1 MSAAI
6 ANQRAGTVSGASGN
20 ARALQL
26 RMRPDLRIEHQ
37 TYLGRHYWVVK
48 DPLALKYYRF
58 EEEEFALLEMLDG
71 QSSLEEIQARFEE
84 RFSPQKITLQ
94 ELHQLVGML
103 HRSALVVSDAEGQ
116 GAQLLKRHVE
126 QARRQR
132 ISSLTNILCIRFKGI
147 DPDRF
152 LGWLDR
158 RVGWFFSPACF
169 FLCIGLALGALLLV
183 TAQFDVFQAKL
194 PSFGDFFASKNW
206 LWLSLTLAATK
217 VLHEFGHGLS
227 CKRFGGECHEMGAM
241 LLVLTPCLYCNV
253 SDSWMLPS
261 KWKRAAIGAAG
272 MYVEIVLASVCTFVW
287 WFTQPGLLNYLCLN
301 VMFISSLSTLLFNA
315 NPLLRYD
322 GYYILSDLVEIPNLR
337 QKATTILQSK
347 LAAWTLGLPETPDPF
362 LPQRHQLLFALY
374 TVAAAIYKWIVMAAI
389 LWFLYVVFEPYGL
402 QVIGKLI
409 TAFAVG
415 GLVFQPLW
423 KLGKFF
429 YVPGRID
436 RVKKPRMF
444 ASAVVASVVVFA
456 MFMLPIPHYVRCGF
470 YIQPRGAA
478 SVYVESAGELQQI
491 HVRPGDFVRPG
502 HPIVTLDD
510 IDLHLTLERLIGEKQ
525 GLETKLASLRQR
537 EFDDESAAQEIEEVT
552 EAIVAIS
559 DQVARRREELDSMQV
574 VAPTAG
580 VIIPPPNISKPS
592 DDPSR
597 LPTWF
602 GSPFDL
608 RNRHALLV
616 EGTPICQVGDPSQVE
631 AIFAIDQGDIEF
643 VHPGQ
648 DIEIFVDQLPGR
660 SLRTQLH
667 QVSRLDMKI
676 APKGLSSKNGGDVIT
691 QTDASGQERP
701 MNTTYQANANLESDS
716 NELLI
721 GATGQAKIRTGY
733 QTVASRVWRY
743 ICQTFDFSV

>member
-1 MSAAI
+1 MSLAI
-6 ANQRAGTVSGASGN
+6 ENRKSKIENPSG

-26 RMRPDLRIEHQ
+26 RMRADLRIEHQ

-58 EEEEFALLEMLDG
+58 EEEEIALLAMLDG
-71 QSSLEEIQARFEE
+71 QSSLEGIQAQFEE
-84 RFSPQKITLQ
+84 RFAPQKITLQ
-94 ELHQLVGML
+94 ELHQLIGML

-116 GAQLLKRHVE
+116 GSQLLKRHNE
-126 QARRQR
+126 QARRR
-132 ISSLTNILCIRFKGI
+132 RWSSLTNVLCIRCKGV
-147 DPDRF
+147 DPDRL

-158 RVGWFFSPACF
+158 RIGWFFSPACF
-169 FLCIGLALGALLLV
+169 VLCIALALGALLLV
-183 TAQFDVFQAKL
+183 TAQFEVFQAKL
-194 PSFGDFFASKNW
+194 PSFGDFFASNNW
-206 LWLSLTLAATK
+206 FWLALTLAGTK

-272 MYVEIVLASVCTFVW
+272 MYVEIVLASACTFVW

-301 VMFISSLSTLLFNA
+301 VMFISSVSTLLFNA

-337 QKATTILQSK
+337 QKATTILQGK

-362 LPQRHQLLFALY
+362 LPQRRQLLFALY
-374 TVAAAIYKWIVMAAI
+374 TVAAAIYKWVVMAAI
-389 LWFLYVVFEPYGL
+389 LWFLYIVFEPYGL

-409 TAFAVG
+409 AVMAIG

-436 RVKKPRMF
+436 RVKKPRMLVSITV
-444 ASAVVASVVVFA
+444 AAVVVPAP
-456 MFMLPIPHYVRCGF
+456 FMLPIPHYVRCGF
-470 YIQPRGAA
+470 YIQPRDAT
-478 SVYVESAGELQQI
+478 SVYVESPGELQQI
-491 HVRPGDFVRPG
+491 HVRPGQSVLAG

-510 IDLHLTLERLIGEKQ
+510 VDLKITLARLVGEMR
-525 GLETKLASLRQR
+525 GLETKLASLRPR
-537 EFDDESAAQEIEEVT
+537 EFEDESAAHEIAEVEES
-552 EAIVAIS
+552 IVAID
-559 DQVARRREELDSMQV
+559 DQIARRRQELDSMRV
-574 VAPTAG
+574 IAPTAG
-580 VIIPPPNISKPS
+580 VIIPPPTVSKPQ

-602 GSPFDL
+602 GSPLDQ
-608 RNRHALLV
+608 RNTHAFLV
-616 EGTPICQVGDPSQVE
+616 EGTPICQVGDPRNVE
-631 AIFAIDQGDIEF
+631 AVLAIDQGDIEF
-643 VHPGQ
+643 VQPGQ
-648 DIEIFVDQLPGR
+648 KIEIFVNQLPGQR
-660 SLRTQLH
+660 LRTQLD

-676 APKGLSSKNGGDVIT
+676 TPKGLSSKNGGDVIT
-691 QTDASGQERP
+691 HTDASGQERP
-701 MNTTYQANANLESDS
+701 MNTTYQANAAIQSDA

-721 GATGQAKIRTGY
+721 GVTGRAKIHTGY

>member
-1 MSAAI
+1 MAQI
-6 ANQRAGTVSGASGN
+6 ANSTAAGNS
-20 ARALQL
+20 RALQL
-26 RMRPDLRIEHQ
+26 RMRADLRVEHQ

-48 DPLALKYYRF
+48 DPVALKYYRF
-58 EEEEFALLEMLDG
+58 EEEEIALLEMLDG
-71 QSSLEEIQARFEE
+71 QSSLEEIQAQFEGRFT
-84 RFSPQKITLQ
+84 PQKITLQ

-103 HRSALVVSDAEGQ
+103 HRSALVVSDAGGQ
-116 GAQLLKRHVE
+116 GPQLLKRHRE

-132 ISSLTNILCIRFKGI
+132 LSSLTNVLCIRFKGI
-147 DPDRF
+147 DPDRL
-152 LGWLDR
+152 LGWLNR
-158 RVGWFFSPACF
+158 HIGWFFSPTCF
-169 FLCIGLALGALLLV
+169 FLCIALAIGALLLV

-206 LWLSLTLAATK
+206 FWLALTLAGTK

-272 MYVEIVLASVCTFVW
+272 MYVEIVLASACTFVW

-301 VMFISSLSTLLFNA
+301 VMFISSVSTLLFNA

-322 GYYILSDLVEIPNLR
+322 GYYILSDLIEIPNLR

-362 LPQRHQLLFALY
+362 LPQRRQWLFAIY
-374 TVAAAIYKWIVMAAI
+374 TVAAAIYKWVVMAAI
-389 LWFLYVVFEPYGL
+389 LWFLYIVFEPYGL
-402 QVIGKLI
+402 QVIGKLV
-409 TAFAVG
+409 TVMAVG

-444 ASAVVASVVVFA
+444 VSGAVATVIVLAV
-456 MFMLPIPHYVRCGF
+456 FMLPIPHYVRCGF

-478 SVYVESAGELQQI
+478 SVYVESPGELQQI
-491 HVRPGDFVRPG
+491 HAKPGQTVQAG
-502 HPIVTLDD
+502 EPIVTLDD
-510 IDLHLTLERLIGEKQ
+510 ADLKITLVRLQGEKQ

-537 EFDDESAAQEIEEVT
+537 AFEDESAVLEISEVEES
-552 EAIVAIS
+552 IVAID
-559 DQVARRREELDSMQV
+559 DQIARRQQEMDSMRV
-574 VAPTAG
+574 VAPLAG
-580 VIIPPPNISKPS
+580 VIIPPPTVARPQ

-602 GSPFDL
+602 GSAFDQ
-608 RNRHALLV
+608 RNTHALLV
-616 EGTPICQVGDPSQVE
+616 EGTPICQVGDPKNVE
-631 AIFAIDQGDIEF
+631 AVLAIDQGDIEF

-648 DIEIFVDQLPGR
+648 KIEIFVNQLPGQR
-660 SLRTQLH
+660 LRTQLD
-667 QVSRLDMKI
+667 QVSRIDMKVT
-676 APKGLSSKNGGDVIT
+676 PKGLSSKNGGDVIT

-701 MNTTYQANANLESDS
+701 MNTTYQANASIQSES

-721 GATGQAKIRTGY
+721 GVTGQAKIHTGY

>member
-1 MSAAI
+1 MAELAKSS
-6 ANQRAGTVSGASGN
+6 TSGSS
-20 ARALQL
+20 RALQL
-26 RMRPDLRIEHQ
+26 RMRADLRMEHQ

-48 DPLALKYYRF
+48 DPIALKYYRF
-58 EEEEFALLEMLDG
+58 EEEEIALLQMLDG
-71 QSSLEEIQARFEE
+71 QSSLVEIQAQFEE
-84 RFSPQKITLQ
+84 RFAPQKITLQ
-94 ELHQLVGML
+94 DLHQLTGML

-116 GAQLLKRHVE
+116 GPQLLKRHSE

-132 ISSLTNILCIRFKGI
+132 ISSLTNVLCVRFKGF
-147 DPDRF
+147 DPDRL

-158 RVGWFFSPACF
+158 RIGWFFSPACF
-169 FLCIGLALGALLLV
+169 FLCVALAFAALLLV

-206 LWLSLTLAATK
+206 FWLTLTLAGTK

-301 VMFISSLSTLLFNA
+301 VMFISSVSTLLFNA

-337 QKATTILQSK
+337 QKATTILQRK
-347 LAAWTLGLPETPDPF
+347 LAAWTLGLPEAPDPF
-362 LPQRHQLLFALY
+362 LPQRRQLLFALY
-374 TVAAAIYKWIVMAAI
+374 TVAAAIYKWIVLAAI
-389 LWFLYVVFEPYGL
+389 LWFLYMVFEPYGL

-429 YVPGRID
+429 FVPGRID

-444 ASAVVASVVVFA
+444 TSVAIASVVVLA
-456 MFMLPIPHYVRCGF
+456 VFMLPIPHYVRCGL
-470 YIQPRGAA
+470 YVQPRGAA
-478 SVYVESAGELQQI
+478 TVYVESPGALQKI
-491 HVRPGDFVRPG
+491 HVRPGETVLPG
-502 HPIVTLDD
+502 QPIVTLDD
-510 IDLHLTLERLIGEKQ
+510 VDLNITLVRLRGEKQ
-525 GLETKLASLRQR
+525 GLDTKLASLRQR
-537 EFDDESAAQEIEEVT
+537 EFEDESAAHEIAEVEESIA
-552 EAIVAIS
+552 AIT
-559 DQVARRREELDSMQV
+559 DQIARRQVELDAMQV
-574 VAPTAG
+574 VSPFAG
-580 VIIPPPNISKPS
+580 VIIPPPTVSKPT

-602 GSPFDL
+602 GSPFDV
-608 RNRHALLV
+608 RNIDAFLV
-616 EGTPICQVGDPSQVE
+616 EGTPLCQVGDPRRVE
-631 AIFAIDQGDIEF
+631 AILAIDQGDIEF
-643 VHPGQ
+643 VHAGQ
-648 DIEIFVDQLPGR
+648 SIEIFVDQLPGR
-660 SLRTQLH
+660 RLHTQLD

-701 MNTTYQANANLESDS
+701 MNTTYQANASLHSDS
-716 NELLI
+716 SELLI
-721 GATGQAKIRTGY
+721 GATGQAKIHTGY

>member
-1 MSAAI
+1 MALAI
-6 ANQRAGTVSGASGN
+6 DNQKSTTKTPTDS
-20 ARALQL
+20 RALRL
-26 RMRPDLRIEHQ
+26 RMRADLRIEHQ
-37 TYLGRHYWVVK
+37 IYLGRHYWVVK

-58 EEEEFALLEMLDG
+58 EEEEIALLEMLDG
-71 QSSLEEIQARFEE
+71 QSSLEEIQAQFEE
-84 RFSPQKITLQ
+84 RFAPQKITLQ

-116 GAQLLKRHVE
+116 GPQLRKRHVE

-132 ISSLTNILCIRFKGI
+132 LSSLTNILCIRFKGF
-147 DPDRF
+147 DPDRL

-169 FLCIGLALGALLLV
+169 FLCLALAIGALLLV
-183 TAQFDVFQAKL
+183 TAQFEVFQAKL

-206 LWLSLTLAATK
+206 FWLALTLAGTK

-301 VMFISSLSTLLFNA
+301 VMFISSVSTLLFNA

-337 QKATTILQSK
+337 QKATTILQRK
-347 LAAWTLGLPETPDPF
+347 LSAWTLGLPETPDPF
-362 LPQRHQLLFALY
+362 LPQRRQLLFALY
-374 TVAAAIYKWIVMAAI
+374 TIAASIYKWVVMAAI
-389 LWFLYVVFEPYGL
+389 LWFLYIVFEPYGL

-409 TAFAVG
+409 AVLAVG

-444 ASAVVASVVVFA
+444 ASAAVAAVVVLA
-456 MFMLPIPHYVRCGF
+456 VFMLPIPHYVRCGF
-470 YIQPRGAA
+470 YVQPRGAA
-478 SVYVESAGELQQI
+478 SVYVESPGELQRI
-491 HVRPGDFVRPG
+491 HARPGQTVRAG
-502 HPIVTLDD
+502 EPI
-510 IDLHLTLERLIGEKQ
+510 ITLEDVELKTKLVRLSGEKQ

-537 EFDDESAAQEIEEVT
+537 EFEDDTAANEIKEVQES
-552 EAIVAIS
+552 IVAI
-559 DQVARRREELDSMQV
+559 DEQIARRQRELDSMRV
-574 VAPTAG
+574 TAPTAG
-580 VIIPPPNISKPS
+580 VIIPPPTISKPQ

-602 GSPFDL
+602 GSPFEQ
-608 RNRHALLV
+608 RNTHAFLV
-616 EGTPICQVGDPSQVE
+616 EGTPICQIGDPSRIE
-631 AIFAIDQGDIEF
+631 AILAIDQGDIEF

-648 DIEIFVDQLPGR
+648 SIEIFVNQLPGQR
-660 SLRTQLH
+660 LRTQLD

-676 APKGLSSKNGGDVIT
+676 TPKGLSSKNGGDVIT

-701 MNTTYQANANLESDS
+701 MNTTYQANAALQSDT
-716 NELLI
+716 NDLLI
-721 GATGQAKIRTGY
+721 GATGQAKIHTGY

>member
-1 MSAAI
+1 MTQIS
-6 ANQRAGTVSGASGN
+6 NSTASGN
-20 ARALQL
+20 SRALQL
-26 RMRPDLRIEHQ
+26 RMRTDLRIEHQ
-37 TYLGRHYWVVK
+37 TYLGRRYWVIK

-71 QSSLEEIQARFEE
+71 QSSLEEIQALFEE
-84 RFSPQKITLQ
+84 RFAPQKITLQ

-116 GAQLLKRHVE
+116 GPQLLKRHRE
-126 QARRQR
+126 QASRQR
-132 ISSLTNILCIRFKGI
+132 LSTLTNVLCIRFKGF
-147 DPDRF
+147 DPDRL

-158 RVGWFFSPACF
+158 RVGWFFSPSCF
-169 FLCIGLALGALLLV
+169 FLCIALAIGALLLV
-183 TAQFDVFQAKL
+183 TAQFEVFQAKL

-206 LWLSLTLAATK
+206 FWLSLTLAGTK

-261 KWKRAAIGAAG
+261 KWQRAAIGAAG

-301 VMFISSLSTLLFNA
+301 VMFISSVSTLMFNA

-322 GYYILSDLVEIPNLR
+322 GYYILSDLIEIPNLR

-362 LPQRHQLLFALY
+362 LPQRRQWLFAIY
-374 TVAAAIYKWIVMAAI
+374 TVAAAIYKWVVMAAI
-389 LWFLYVVFEPYGL
+389 LWFLYIVFEPYGL
-402 QVIGKLI
+402 QIIGKLI
-409 TAFAVG
+409 TVMAVG
-415 GLVFQPLW
+415 GLIFQPLW

-444 ASAVVASVVVFA
+444 ASAAVTVLGVLAVFL
-456 MFMLPIPHYVRCGF
+456 LPIPHYVRCGF

-478 SVYVESAGELQQI
+478 SVYVESPGELQQI
-491 HVRPGDFVRPG
+491 HAKPGQSVQAG
-502 HPIVTLDD
+502 EPIITLDD
-510 IDLHLTLERLIGEKQ
+510 VDLKITLVRLAGEKR

-537 EFDDESAAQEIEEVT
+537 AFEDDSAVLEIAEVEES
-552 EAIVAIS
+552 IVAVDDQIS
-559 DQVARRREELDSMQV
+559 RRQQELDLMRV
-574 VAPTAG
+574 VAPITG
-580 VIIPPPNISKPS
+580 VIIPPPSIAKPQ
-592 DDPSR
+592 DDRSR
-597 LPTWF
+597 LPSWY
-602 GSPFDL
+602 GSTFDQH
-608 RNRHALLV
+608 NTHAYLV
-616 EGTPICQVGDPSQVE
+616 EGTPICQVGDPKNVE
-631 AIFAIDQGDIEF
+631 AVLAIDQGDIEF

-648 DIEIFVDQLPGR
+648 SIEIFVKQLPGQR
-660 SLRTQLH
+660 LRTQLD

-676 APKGLSSKNGGDVIT
+676 TPKGLSSKNGGDVIT

-701 MNTTYQANANLESDS
+701 MTTTYQANAAIQSDA

-721 GATGQAKIRTGY
+721 GVTGQAKIHTGY
-733 QTVASRVWRY
+733 QTVAARVWRY

>member
-1 MSAAI
+1 MTA
-6 ANQRAGTVSGASGN
+6 TVARSTTSGN
-20 ARALQL
+20 SRALQL

-37 TYLGRHYWVVK
+37 TYLGRRYWVVK
-48 DPLALKYYRF
+48 DPIALKYYRF
-58 EEEEFALLEMLDG
+58 EEEEIALLEMLDG
-71 QSSLEEIQARFEE
+71 KSSLEDIQARFEE
-84 RFSPQKITLQ
+84 RFAPQKITLQ

-103 HRSALVVSDAEGQ
+103 HRSALVVSDAERQ
-116 GAQLLKRHVE
+116 GPQLLKRHRE
-126 QARRQR
+126 QTRRQR
-132 ISSLTNILCIRFKGI
+132 LSSVTNVLCIRFKGF
-147 DPDRF
+147 DPDHT

-169 FLCIGLALGALLLV
+169 AACISLAIGALLLI

-194 PSFGDFFASKNW
+194 PSFEDFFASKNW
-206 LWLSLTLAATK
+206 IWLTLTLAATK

-272 MYVEIVLASVCTFVW
+272 MYVEVVLASICTFVW

-301 VMFISSLSTLLFNA
+301 VMFISSVSTLLFNA

-322 GYYILSDLVEIPNLR
+322 GYYILSDLIEIPNLR

-347 LAAWTLGLPETPDPF
+347 LASWTLGIPETPDPF
-362 LPQRHQLLFALY
+362 LPQRRQWLFAIY
-374 TVAAAIYKWIVMAAI
+374 TVAAAIYKWVVMAAI

-409 TAFAVG
+409 TVMAVG

-444 ASAVVASVVVFA
+444 ASAAVATTVVVAI
-456 MFMLPIPHYVRCGF
+456 FMLPIPHYVRCAF

-478 SVYVESAGELQQI
+478 SVYVESSGELRQI
-491 HVRPGDFVRPG
+491 HAEPGQAVQAGDS
-502 HPIVTLDD
+502 IVTLDD
-510 IDLHLTLERLIGEKQ
+510 VELKITLVRLEGEKQ
-525 GLETKLASLRQR
+525 VLETKLASLRQR
-537 EFDDESAAQEIEEVT
+537 AFEDESAALEIAEVEES
-552 EAIVAIS
+552 IVAID
-559 DQVARRREELDSMQV
+559 DQLSRRQRELESMRI
-574 VAPTAG
+574 VAPVAG
-580 VIIPPPNISKPS
+580 VIIPPPTVTKPQ

-597 LPTWF
+597 LPTWS
-602 GSPFDL
+602 GSTFDQ
-608 RNRHALLV
+608 RNTHAFLV
-616 EGTPICQVGDPSQVE
+616 EGTPVCQVGDPTKVE
-631 AIFAIDQGDIEF
+631 AVLAIDQSDIEF

-648 DIEIFVDQLPGR
+648 SIEIFVNQLPGQR
-660 SLRTQLH
+660 LRTQLE
-667 QVSRLDMKI
+667 QVSRLDMKV

-701 MNTTYQANANLESDS
+701 MNTTYQANASIQSNA

-721 GATGQAKIRTGY
+721 GVTGQAKIHTGY
-733 QTVASRVWRY
+733 QTVANRIWRY

>member
-1 MSAAI
+1 MTQIS
-6 ANQRAGTVSGASGN
+6 NSTASGN
-20 ARALQL
+20 SRALQL
-26 RMRPDLRIEHQ
+26 RMRTDLRIEHQ
-37 TYLGRHYWVVK
+37 TYLGRRYWVIK

-71 QSSLEEIQARFEE
+71 QSSLEEIQALFEE
-84 RFSPQKITLQ
+84 RFAPQKITLQ

-116 GAQLLKRHVE
+116 GPQLLKRHRE
-126 QARRQR
+126 QASRQR
-132 ISSLTNILCIRFKGI
+132 LSTLTNVLCIRFKGF
-147 DPDRF
+147 DPDRL

-158 RVGWFFSPACF
+158 RVGWFFSPSCF
-169 FLCIGLALGALLLV
+169 LLCIALAIGALLLV
-183 TAQFDVFQAKL
+183 TAQFEVFQAKL

-206 LWLSLTLAATK
+206 FWLSLTLAGTK
-217 VLHEFGHGLS
+217 VLHEFGHSLS

-261 KWKRAAIGAAG
+261 KWQRAAIGAAG

-301 VMFISSLSTLLFNA
+301 VMFISSVSTLMFNA

-322 GYYILSDLVEIPNLR
+322 GYYILSDLIEIPNLR

-362 LPQRHQLLFALY
+362 LPQRRQWLFAIY
-374 TVAAAIYKWIVMAAI
+374 TVAAAIYKWVVMAAI
-389 LWFLYVVFEPYGL
+389 LWFLYIVFEPYGL
-402 QVIGKLI
+402 QIIGKLI
-409 TAFAVG
+409 TVMAVG
-415 GLVFQPLW
+415 GLIFQPLW

-444 ASAVVASVVVFA
+444 ASAAVAVLGVLAVFL
-456 MFMLPIPHYVRCGF
+456 LPIPHYVRCGF

-478 SVYVESAGELQQI
+478 SVYVESPGELQQI
-491 HVRPGDFVRPG
+491 HAKPGQSVQAG
-502 HPIVTLDD
+502 EPIITLDD
-510 IDLHLTLERLIGEKQ
+510 VDLKITLVRLAGEKR

-537 EFDDESAAQEIEEVT
+537 AFEDDSAVLEIAEVEES
-552 EAIVAIS
+552 IVAVDDQIS
-559 DQVARRREELDSMQV
+559 RRQQELDLMRV
-574 VAPTAG
+574 VAPITG
-580 VIIPPPNISKPS
+580 VIIPPPSITKPQ
-592 DDPSR
+592 DDRSR
-597 LPTWF
+597 LPSWY
-602 GSPFDL
+602 GSTFDQH
-608 RNRHALLV
+608 NTHAYLV
-616 EGTPICQVGDPSQVE
+616 EGTPICQVGDPKNVE
-631 AIFAIDQGDIEF
+631 AVLAIDQGDIEF

-648 DIEIFVDQLPGR
+648 SIEIFVKQLPGQR
-660 SLRTQLH
+660 LRTQLD

-676 APKGLSSKNGGDVIT
+676 TPKGLSSKNGGDVIT

-701 MNTTYQANANLESDS
+701 LTTTYQANAAIQSDA

-721 GATGQAKIRTGY
+721 GVTGQAKIHTGY
-733 QTVASRVWRY
+733 QTVATRVWRY
-743 ICQTFDFSV
+743 ICQTFDFSGACKS

>member
-1 MSAAI
+1 MSLAIEHQKSKI
-6 ANQRAGTVSGASGN
+6 ANSTGA
-20 ARALQL
+20 RVLQL
-26 RMRPDLRIEHQ
+26 RKRADLRIEQQ

-58 EEEEFALLEMLDG
+58 EEEEIALLEMLDG
-71 QSSLEEIQARFEE
+71 QSSLEEIQAQFEE
-84 RFSPQKITLQ
+84 RFAPQKITLQ

-116 GAQLLKRHVE
+116 GPQLLKRHRE

-132 ISSLTNILCIRFKGI
+132 VSSLTNILCIRFKGF
-147 DPDRF
+147 DPDRL

-158 RVGWFFSPACF
+158 HVGWFFSAACF
-169 FLCIGLALGALLLV
+169 SLCVTLALGALLLV

-206 LWLSLTLAATK
+206 LWLSLTLAGTK

-301 VMFISSLSTLLFNA
+301 VMFVSSVSTLLFNA

-322 GYYILSDLVEIPNLR
+322 GYYILSDLIEIPNLR
-337 QKATTILQSK
+337 QKATQILQSK

-362 LPQRHQLLFALY
+362 LPQRRQLLFAFY
-374 TVAAAIYKWIVMAAI
+374 SVAAAIYKWVVMAAI
-389 LWFLYVVFEPYGL
+389 LWFLYIVFEPYGL
-402 QVIGKLI
+402 QVIGKMI
-409 TAFAVG
+409 AAMAVG

-444 ASAVVASVVVFA
+444 ASAAVAAVGVLAV
-456 MFMLPIPHYVRCGF
+456 FMLPIPHYVRCGF

-478 SVYVESAGELQQI
+478 SVYVESPGELQQI
-491 HVRPGDFVRPG
+491 HARPGQVVRAG
-502 HPIVTLDD
+502 EPIITLDD
-510 IDLHLTLERLIGEKQ
+510 VGLKITLVRLGGEKR

-537 EFDDESAAQEIEEVT
+537 AFEDESAVLEIAEVEESI
-552 EAIVAIS
+552 AALD
-559 DQVARRREELDSMQV
+559 DQIARRQQELDLMRV

-580 VIIPPPNISKPS
+580 VIIPPPTVSKPQ
-592 DDPSR
+592 DDSSR

-602 GSPFDL
+602 GSPFDQ
-608 RNRHALLV
+608 RNRHAFLV
-616 EGTPICQVGDPSQVE
+616 EGTPICQVGDPKNVE
-631 AIFAIDQGDIEF
+631 AVLAIDQGDIEF

-648 DIEIFVDQLPGR
+648 SIEIFVKQLPGQR
-660 SLRTQLH
+660 LSTRLD

-676 APKGLSSKNGGDVIT
+676 TPKGLSSKHGGDVIT
-691 QTDASGQERP
+691 QTDAGGHERP
-701 MNTTYQANANLESDS
+701 MTTTYQANAAIQSDS

-721 GATGQAKIRTGY
+721 GVTCQAKIHTGY
-733 QTVASRVWRY
+733 QTVASRLWRY
-743 ICQTFDFSV
+743 ICQTFDFGV

>member
-1 MSAAI
+1 MGLVENHNSKLAKTAD
-6 ANQRAGTVSGASGN
+6 S
-20 ARALQL
+20 RALQL
-26 RMRPDLRIEHQ
+26 RMRADLRIERQ

-48 DPLALKYYRF
+48 DPIALKYYRF
-58 EEEEFALLEMLDG
+58 EEEEIALLEMLDG
-71 QSSLEEIQARFEE
+71 QSSLEEIQAQFEE
-84 RFSPQKITLQ
+84 RFAPQKITLQ
-94 ELHQLVGML
+94 ELHQLIGML
-103 HRSALVVSDAEGQ
+103 HRSALIVSDAAGQ
-116 GAQLLKRHVE
+116 GPQLLKRHRE
-126 QARRQR
+126 QASRQR
-132 ISSLTNILCIRFKGI
+132 LSSLTNVLCIRFKGF
-147 DPDRF
+147 DPDRL

-158 RVGWFFSPACF
+158 HVGWFFSPACF
-169 FLCIGLALGALLLV
+169 FLCLTLAFGALLLV

-206 LWLSLTLAATK
+206 IWLSLTLAGTK
-217 VLHEFGHGLS
+217 LLHEFGHGLS

-272 MYVEIVLASVCTFVW
+272 MYVEIVLASFCTFVW

-301 VMFISSLSTLLFNA
+301 VMFVSSISTLLFNA

-322 GYYILSDLVEIPNLR
+322 GYYILSDLIEIPNLR

-362 LPQRHQLLFALY
+362 LPQRRQLLFAIY
-374 TVAAAIYKWIVMAAI
+374 TVAAAIYKWVVTAAI

-402 QVIGKLI
+402 QIIGKLI
-409 TAFAVG
+409 TVMAVG

-444 ASAVVASVVVFA
+444 ASAAVAVVGVLAVFL
-456 MFMLPIPHYVRCGF
+456 LPIPHYVRCGF

-478 SVYVESAGELQQI
+478 SVYVESPGELLQI
-491 HVRPGDFVRPG
+491 HARPGQTVLAGD
-502 HPIVTLDD
+502 PIVTLDD
-510 IDLHLTLERLIGEKQ
+510 VELKVTLVRLGGEKR
-525 GLETKLASLRQR
+525 GLETKLSSLRQR
-537 EFDDESAAQEIEEVT
+537 AFEDESAVLEISEVEES
-552 EAIVAIS
+552 IVAID
-559 DQVARRREELDSMQV
+559 DQIARRQRELELMRI
-574 VAPTAG
+574 VAPTGGA
-580 VIIPPPNISKPS
+580 IIPPPTLAKPH

-597 LPTWF
+597 LPTWS
-602 GSPFDL
+602 GSPFDQ
-608 RNRHALLV
+608 RNRHAFLV
-616 EGTPICQVGDPSQVE
+616 EGTPICQVGDPSCIE
-631 AIFAIDQGDIEF
+631 AILAIDQGDIEF
-643 VHPGQ
+643 VHAGQ
-648 DIEIFVDQLPGR
+648 SIEIFVNQLPGKR
-660 SLRTQLH
+660 LRTQLD
-667 QVSRLDMKI
+667 QVSRLDMKVT
-676 APKGLSSKNGGDVIT
+676 PKNLSSKNGGDVIT

-701 MNTTYQANANLESDS
+701 MNTTYQANAALQSED

-721 GATGQAKIRTGY
+721 GVTGQAKIHTGY
-733 QTVASRVWRY
+733 LTVATRVWRY